1 MTIIGGTVRYEDGV
15 RPVVSDQYAPSR
27 KFAVELQFEGD
38 VAIQAA
44 NQAIALVNERLG
56 ITAPTRAAKLSA
68 NAEDGTRLEAAN
80 KETAA
85 KLNEALAEIDAQK
98 AKPKAPGRPKGSA
111 PPDKTDAYE
120 KRIKIVAQTGV
131 EADEIPLGNA
141 PSQAPA
147 TVVTSRPATV
157 ATTAEDDLPPLGA
170 AVATSPAQ
178 PNASFSLDDLSAE
191 PEVREISVQEMNNA
205 AAKKMQGSKD
215 PELSKKILGLI
226 RSFNPDPTKSFQA
239 KDIPQGHRQTFLDKL
254 ETL

>member
-1 MTIIGGTVRYEDGV
+1 MIIGGTVRYEDGV
-15 RPVVSDQYAPSR
+15 RPVASDQYAPSR

-56 ITAPTRAAKLSA
+56 ITAPTRAAKL
-68 NAEDGTRLEAAN
+68 EQAN

-85 KLNEALAEIDAQK
+85 KLNEALAEIDAK
-98 AKPKAPGRPKGSA
+98 KELEKRAAPKAPGRPK
-111 PPDKTDAYE
+111 KVEQRQTIE
-120 KRIKIVAQTGV
+120 IVEGQ
-131 EADEIPLGNA
+131 DEIPLVNMTSA
-141 PSQAPA
+141 VTQVAIVNQANVVPA
-147 TVVTSRPATV
+147 G
-157 ATTAEDDLPPLGA
+157 EDDLPPLG
-170 AVATSPAQ
+170 VAGGTSPVQ

-226 RSFNPDPTKSFQA
+226 RSFNPDPSKSFQA